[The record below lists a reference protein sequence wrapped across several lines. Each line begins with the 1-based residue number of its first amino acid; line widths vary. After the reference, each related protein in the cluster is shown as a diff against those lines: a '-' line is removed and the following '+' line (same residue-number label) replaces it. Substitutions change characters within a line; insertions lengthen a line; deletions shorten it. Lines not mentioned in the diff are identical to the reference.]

1 MAYFLGCDVA
11 KSKLDVSLVGNC
23 SLNCCMVNFILP
35 VYQPVNMVSRYNCQ
49 IFDKYGNAHVVEE
62 YSLLK
67 KSFSSSTIR
76 KEAEPLA
83 HAMI

>member
-49 IFDKYGNAHVVEE
+49 NLIRSGVPTAHGVSNLAMSRIMLGFTDRVE
-62 YSLLK
+62 
-67 KSFSSSTIR
+67 TG
-76 KEAEPLA
+76 
-83 HAMI
+83 

>member
-35 VYQPVNMVSRYNCQ
+35 VFQPVNMVSRYNCP
-49 IFDKYGNAHVVEE
+49 FFHVFL
-62 YSLLK
+62 SLLNDEL
-67 KSFSSSTIR
+67 I
-76 KEAEPLA
+76 ELV
-83 HAMI
+83 H